1 MALNPDDIL
10 KEQFPDNVSISDLCD
25 CGKHKR
31 RNQGGPP
38 FPRKSGPCPDSD
50 YMATFKGI
58 TQRPRSSKRPMTEV
72 PFARIPREPMM
83 LDTNQRSDFRSHGH
97 IERTKPI
104 IPQAE
109 KFNMAAVS
117 VKVRKNS
124 NHRLQRL
131 KVSLHIPRNLFPN
144 NCNQSSD
151 EWNPDLITSCQMLSL
166 KTEQQTRNTIKSG
179 FLPNKSNLEK
189 CRASQVQYCILK

>member
-1 MALNPDDIL
+1 MTGIDL
-10 KEQFPDNVSISDLCD
+10 FSIVICLVNKTYCFSTTR
-25 CGKHKR
+25 KHKR
-31 RNQGGPP
+31 RNHGAPP

-104 IPQAE
+104 IPVGWHI
-109 KFNMAAVS
+109 FYFSSWIMFWHFTVS
-117 VKVRKNS
+117 ESR
-124 NHRLQRL
+124 RLWVVSCSYTNKKTTFRYDIID
-131 KVSLHIPRNLFPN
+131 VSLSRRYTFLRRNVVV
-144 NCNQSSD
+144 
-151 EWNPDLITSCQMLSL
+151 DL
-166 KTEQQTRNTIKSG
+166 
-179 FLPNKSNLEK
+179 
-189 CRASQVQYCILK
+189 A